1 MSYTSILVHACPDR
15 SRMARLRCATELAG
29 EFQATIIGVGAEALE
44 PIGLSE
50 DVTTSLNRE
59 WFDVTRERVV
69 EHLKAAKAN
78 FTDVVGDQPHEWR
91 SEWSDPTIA
100 VTRAAIAADL
110 IVSGGECVAAESVPY
125 PQVDTGALIV
135 ASGRPVLYCPA
146 YHDRLS
152 RRPVLIAWKDTREA
166 RRAGA
171 DALPLLK
178 RAQSV
183 TVLEICEPDELES
196 ALGRA
201 TEVAAGLARHGVHAS
216 PESIARSGSTSDTLL
231 AQADDRGVGL
241 IVAGA
246 YGHSRLGEWVFG
258 GVTRRLLRQA
268 RHFVLFSH

>member
-1 MSYTSILVHACPDR
+1 MTYRSILVHACPDR
-15 SRMARLRCATELAG
+15 SRMARLRCATDLAH
-29 EFQATIIGVGAEALE
+29 EFQATVVGVGAEALE

-50 DVTTSLNRE
+50 DVTASLNRD

-78 FTDVVGDQPHEWR
+78 FNDVVGAQPHEWR
-91 SEWSDPTIA
+91 SEWSEPTTA
-100 VTRAAIAADL
+100 VNRAAIAADL

-125 PQVDTGALIV
+125 PQVDTGALVV

-152 RRPVLIAWKDTREA
+152 NRPALIAWKDTREA
-166 RRAGA
+166 RRAVA
-171 DALPLLK
+171 DALPLLR

-183 TVLEICEPDELES
+183 TVLEICEPEDIEDGL
-196 ALGRA
+196 ARA
-201 TEVAAGLARHGVHAS
+201 SQVAAGLARHGVDAS

-231 AQADDRGVGL
+231 AQADYRGVGL

-246 YGHSRLGEWVFG
+246 YGHSRLGEWAFG